1 MDVHIFSIFL
11 QRLKSKIST
20 REDTTKE
27 DTSISSAEMI
37 HHGGAATAADTS
49 SLYQIFDSV
58 DSFKNLLKDLLDK
71 DIKVRF

>member
-1 MDVHIFSIFL
+1 MYVHIFHIFFTET
-11 QRLKSKIST
+11 KEPSPEKIST
-20 REDTTKE
+20 KD

-37 HHGGAATAADTS
+37 HHGAAAAATS
-49 SLYQIFDSV
+49 SPYQIFNSV

>member
-1 MDVHIFSIFL
+1 
-11 QRLKSKIST
+11 
-20 REDTTKE
+20 
-27 DTSISSAEMI
+27 MI
-37 HHGGAATAADTS
+37 HQGGAAAAAATS

>member
-1 MDVHIFSIFL
+1 MYVHIFHIFFTET
-11 QRLKSKIST
+11 KEPSPEKIST
-20 REDTTKE
+20 KD

-37 HHGGAATAADTS
+37 HHGGAAAAAATS

>member
-1 MDVHIFSIFL
+1 
-11 QRLKSKIST
+11 
-20 REDTTKE
+20 
-27 DTSISSAEMI
+27 MI

-58 DSFKNLLKDLLDK
+58 DSFKNLLKNLLDK